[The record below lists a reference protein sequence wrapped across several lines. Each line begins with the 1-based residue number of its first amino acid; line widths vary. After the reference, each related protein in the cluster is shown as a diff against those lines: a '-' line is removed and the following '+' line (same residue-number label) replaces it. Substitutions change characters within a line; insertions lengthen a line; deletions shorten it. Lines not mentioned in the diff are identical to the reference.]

1 MPQSKRVLITGASG
15 FVGANLARRAL
26 SDGHEVHLL
35 LRAAHEDWRLRTLSD
50 STVTHTVDLKD
61 RRVVQRA
68 VTAIRPHWVFHLA
81 AYGAYATQTTL
92 ERMVGTNIWGCI
104 HLLDACHDAGV
115 EAFINAGSSSEYGHL
130 DHAASENDRLEP
142 NSHYAIT
149 KATATHYCQFTA
161 RAKNVNAVTVRL
173 YSVYG
178 PFEAPGRLIPTLMVH
193 GLHGQ
198 LPPLVSPQTARDFVY
213 VDDAVDAMMT
223 LAAAPSVPRGAIY
236 NVCTGVQTTMREV
249 VDLARAAM
257 RVPAEPA
264 WGTMPERAW
273 DTNVWVGSPARLER
287 EIGWRAPTDLAEG
300 FHRTLQWLQGEPEHL
315 QMYQDAI
322 LKLTPHA

>member
-1 MPQSKRVLITGASG
+1 MSQQSRRVLITGASG
-15 FVGANLARRAL
+15 FVGANLARRAIQ
-26 SDGHEVHLL
+26 DGHEVHLL
-35 LRAAHEDWRLRTLSD
+35 LRAAHDDWRLRNLSD
-50 STVTHTVDLKD
+50 SLVTHTVDLKE
-61 RRVVQRA
+61 RRAVQRA

-92 ERMVGTNIWGCI
+92 ERMVGTNVWGCI

-130 DHAASENDRLEP
+130 DHAASEKDRLEP

-198 LPPLVSPQTARDFVY
+198 LPPLVAPQTVRDFVY
-213 VDDAVDAMMT
+213 VDDAVDAMLH
-223 LAAAPSVPRGAIY
+223 LAASPAVPRGSVY
-236 NVCTGVQTTMREV
+236 NVCTGVQTSVGDIVEV
-249 VDLARAAM
+249 ARRLM
-257 RVPAEPA
+257 NVPAEPA
-264 WGTMPERAW
+264 WGSMPQRAW
-273 DTNVWVGSPARLER
+273 DTSVWAGSPEALAAEA
-287 EIGWRAPTDLAEG
+287 GWRASTGVAEG
-300 FHRTLQWLQGEPEHL
+300 LQRTLQWLQAEPRRL
-315 QMYQDAI
+315 QFYEERI
-322 LKLTPHA
+322 LGTHA